1 MGMFSGKKGVIM
13 GVANHLSIASGVAQF
28 LKEEGAELAFS
39 HLPDVDERGKME
51 QRVRKVTDP
60 LGYKIV
66 IPCDV
71 TSDDSITNFFAK
83 IGKEWGKI
91 DFLVHSIAFASVD
104 DIRKPT
110 LMASRE
116 GFKQAMDISC
126 YSLIAV
132 SRAASELMTD
142 GGSIVTM
149 SYYGGE
155 RVVPG
160 YNMMGVCKSALEM
173 AMRYV
178 AFDLGSKN
186 IRVNA
191 VSAGPI
197 KTLAASAVGD
207 FSKMLGFYAK
217 GSPLGKNV
225 NQNDVAKSTAYLLS
239 DLSTGVT
246 GEVLHVDSGYHVMGI
261 PAGQLD

>member
-1 MGMFSGKKGVIM
+1 MFKGKKGVIM
-13 GVANHLSIASGVAQF
+13 GVANHLSIAAGVAQY
-28 LKEEGAELAFS
+28 LHEQGADLAFS
-39 HLPDVDERGKME
+39 HLPDGKME

-60 LGYKIV
+60 LGYEIV
-66 IPCDV
+66 LPCDV
-71 TSDDSITNFFAK
+71 SKDESVTEFFAK
-83 IGKEWGKI
+83 IKQAWGKI
-91 DFLVHSIAFASVD
+91 DFLVHSIAFATVD
-104 DIRKPT
+104 DIRCPT
-110 LMASRE
+110 LQASRE

-126 YSLIAV
+126 YSLIAT

-173 AMRYV
+173 TMKYV
-178 AFDLGSKN
+178 AYDLGQKN

-191 VSAGPI
+191 ISAGPI

-217 GSPLGKNV
+217 GSPLGRNV
-225 NQNDVAKSTAYLLS
+225 TQTDVAKSTAFLLS
-239 DLSTGVT
+239 DMSAGTT
-246 GEVLHVDSGYHVMGI
+246 GEVLHVDGGYHVMGI
-261 PAGQLD
+261 PVGALD

>member
-1 MGMFSGKKGVIM
+1 MFKGKKGVIM
-13 GVANHLSIASGVAQF
+13 GVANHLSIAAGVAQF
-28 LKEEGAELAFS
+28 LHEQGADLAFS
-39 HLPDVDERGKME
+39 HLPDGKME

-60 LGYKIV
+60 LGYEIV
-66 IPCDV
+66 LPCDV
-71 TSDDSITNFFAK
+71 SKDESVTEFFGK
-83 IGKEWGKI
+83 IKQTWGQI
-91 DFLVHSIAFASVD
+91 DFLVHSIAFATVD
-104 DIRKPT
+104 DIRCPT
-110 LMASRE
+110 LQASRE

-126 YSLIAV
+126 YSLIAT

-173 AMRYV
+173 TMKYIAY
-178 AFDLGSKN
+178 DLGQKN

-217 GSPLGKNV
+217 GSPLGRNV
-225 NQNDVAKSTAYLLS
+225 TQTDVAKSTAFLLS
-239 DLSTGVT
+239 DMSAGTT
-246 GEVLHVDSGYHVMGI
+246 GEVLHVDGGYHVMGI
-261 PAGQLD
+261 PVGSLD